1 MSSEAERAVDRR
13 ERIEAVLRRALA
25 ADLVEVVDERHLH
38 AGHAGARGRSGHF
51 RALVVSAR
59 FEGLAALARQ
69 RLVDAALAAEMQGEI
84 HAVSMRTQT
93 PAEWREQPVNT
104 GKAR

>member
-1 MSSEAERAVDRR
+1 MPSGEERAVERR

-25 ADLVEVVDERHLH
+25 AELVEVVDESHLH
-38 AGHAGARGRSGHF
+38 AGHSGARGGGHF

-69 RLVDAALAAEMQGEI
+69 RLVYAALAAEMQGEI
-84 HAVSMRTQT
+84 HALSMRTQT
-93 PAEWREQPVNT
+93 PAEWRDRPVDT
-104 GKAR
+104 GRTR